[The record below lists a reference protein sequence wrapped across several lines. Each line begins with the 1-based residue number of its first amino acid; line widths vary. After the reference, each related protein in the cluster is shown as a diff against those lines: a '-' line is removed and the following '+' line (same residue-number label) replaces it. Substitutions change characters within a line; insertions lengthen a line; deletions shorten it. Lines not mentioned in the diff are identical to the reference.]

1 MSACWKR
8 GTRLS
13 PACLGWLVLLL
24 LPQLHLS
31 TGCPPQQSAPANLN
45 DMLAEAML
53 HHRQDDRIVL
63 KGLPPSDSVTDSVV
77 SRPRLGEDA
86 AFNCSVPADADW
98 LDVSWRHQ
106 DWTVFE
112 AGEPFPL
119 PEEDT
124 TGQTY
129 AFRRVN
135 RTLFLVVRNVTLR
148 SSGSVLCVLYPF
160 SGRQRIL
167 QRFQLLPDITRRTD
181 VFAGPD
187 APYLTVTEG
196 EAVTLQCSIRLP
208 VPEKI
213 LWYLLDHLMW
223 VHHGRI
229 VQGPAEA
236 PYGLPQPT
244 GEGPRAVEPYYIIPA
259 NNSPGILLHS
269 RLLLRAVALTDAG
282 CVQCLFRP
290 HQHIHE
296 WIVSTTTL
304 RVSPK
309 NTTHHPAGAGVT
321 CPR

>member
-1 MSACWKR
+1 MFPCWER
-8 GTRLS
+8 GTICLS
-13 PACLGWLVLLL
+13 PRRLGWLTLLL
-24 LPQLHLS
+24 LLQLHCS
-31 TGCPPQQSAPANLN
+31 NGCSLHQPTAVNLD
-45 DMLAEAML
+45 DMVAEAML

-63 KGLPPSDSVTDSVV
+63 HGLAPSDIVTDSVV
-77 SRPRLGEDA
+77 LRPRLGEDA

-98 LDVSWRHQ
+98 RDVSWRHQ

-112 AGEPFPL
+112 AGAPFPL

-124 TGQTY
+124 TGQKY

-135 RTLFLVVRNVTLR
+135 HTLFLVVRNVTLG

-160 SGRQRIL
+160 SSRQRIL
-167 QRFQLLPDITRRTD
+167 QRFLLLPDITRRTD
-181 VFAGPD
+181 VFAAPD
-187 APYLTVTEG
+187 APHVTATEG

-213 LWYLLDHLMW
+213 LWYLPEHLMW

-259 NNSPGILLHS
+259 NNSPGILLPS

-304 RVSPK
+304 RVLPK
-309 NTTHHPAGAGVT
+309 NTTQHPAGGVT
-321 CPR
+321 CS